1 MTNYYYSEN
10 PEVTHQ
16 ERHWNFELLGNNF
29 QFTTD
34 NGVFSKRTVDF
45 GSRTLLKA
53 LAQKDQLTGIKGK
66 ILDVGCGYGPIGLA
80 LAKKHS
86 QLQVDMVDVN
96 ELALSLARQNAI
108 ANKVQNVNI
117 FTSNIYQNI
126 KDDDYTMIMS
136 NPPIRA
142 GKKIVYEILTCA
154 YAHLAINGF
163 LTVVIQ
169 KKQGA
174 PSVKKKMTE
183 TFDNCKMIFRN
194 KGYQVLQSQKVN

>member
-34 NGVFSKRTVDF
+34 NGVFSKRTIDF

-53 LAQKDQLTGIKGK
+53 LAQKDQLTGVKGK

-80 LAKKHS
+80 LAKKYP

-108 ANKVQNVNI
+108 ANKVQNVKI
-117 FTSNIYQNI
+117 FTSNVYQNI
-126 KDDDYTMIMS
+126 KDDDYTMIIS

-142 GKKIVYEILTCA
+142 GKKIVYEILTGA
-154 YAHLAINGF
+154 YAHLAINDF

-174 PSVKKKMTE
+174 PSAKKKMTE
-183 TFDNCKMIFRN
+183 IFDNCKMIFRN